1 MQRRILDRS
10 DCFHTAIEIARH
22 PVGRAKVIL
31 LVAAVCEIKRARML
45 EKSSHYADHAN
56 AVAHSAHA
64 RAQTA
69 DSTDYQ
75 IDFNASLRRLVQ
87 GLDHIRI
94 HERIHLGDNAPAP
107 SLRSVPGFARNQL
120 EET

>member
-1 MQRRILDRS
+1 MQIPCVPVVPETSLEKRPQRWMQRGILDGS

-45 EKSSHYADHAN
+45 EKSSHNADHAN

-69 DSTDYQ
+69 DSTNYQ
-75 IDFNASLRRLVQ
+75 IDLNAGLRRLVQ

-94 HERIHLGDNAPAP
+94 H
-107 SLRSVPGFARNQL
+107 SVSY
-120 EET
+120 T